1 MDFSDDV
8 KAGYNDIADAYLA
21 QRGKGS
27 ADVKL
32 LDRFSGQLAAGSTVL
47 DAGCGAGVPVT
58 RILAEVFRVVGVDFA
73 EAQLAR
79 ARHLVP
85 KARFVC
91 ANLRTVEF
99 KKASFEAICS
109 YYAIIHI
116 PREYHADLFA
126 RFARF
131 LKPDGL
137 ALLCLGDGDLPYDA
151 TDDYLG
157 VPMAWSHFDA
167 VTNERLI
174 EASGFEIE
182 WKERVEDATS
192 PGSYHL
198 FVCARKLSVRTAL
211 R

>member
-21 QRGKGS
+21 QRGKGA

-91 ANLRTVEF
+91 ANLRN
-99 KKASFEAICS
+99 
-109 YYAIIHI
+109 
-116 PREYHADLFA
+116 R
-126 RFARF
+126 
-131 LKPDGL
+131 
-137 ALLCLGDGDLPYDA
+137 
-151 TDDYLG
+151 
-157 VPMAWSHFDA
+157 
-167 VTNERLI
+167 
-174 EASGFEIE
+174 
-182 WKERVEDATS
+182 RVQR
-192 PGSYHL
+192 G
-198 FVCARKLSVRTAL
+198 KL
-211 R
+211 